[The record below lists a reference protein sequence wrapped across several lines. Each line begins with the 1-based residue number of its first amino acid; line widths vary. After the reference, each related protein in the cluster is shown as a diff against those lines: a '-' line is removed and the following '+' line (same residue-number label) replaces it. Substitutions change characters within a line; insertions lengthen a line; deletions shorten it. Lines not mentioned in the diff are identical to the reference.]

1 MDHLKIEPNQTVL
14 VLNASYMPAHFISW
28 KRAIVLLLKEKA
40 QLISGRVIRLLKYI
54 NVPAAKFMNERPPRA
69 LIYKRDGNK
78 CQYCGSTKNLTI
90 DHIHPKSKGGE
101 DTWSN
106 LVVACNSCNTQ
117 KSDKLLENTSLKLI
131 RKPRVPVNKTMVQ
144 LANTNIVEWQEYVF
158 E

>member
-54 NVPAAKFMNERPPRA
+54 NVPRVRFLHERPARA

-90 DHIHPKSKGGE
+90 DHVIPKSKGGK
-101 DTWSN
+101 DTWDN
-106 LVVACNSCNTQ
+106 LVAACSTCNSL
-117 KSDKLLENTSLKLI
+117 KGDKMPEQSNIKLI
-131 RKPRVPVNKTMVQ
+131 RKPRVPINKTMVQ